1 MIAHEDGRVVAPAR
15 IGRRT
20 AAPEGRLIH
29 HIVVDEGRGVQE
41 LDHAAHAD
49 GAGAVIARHP
59 ARHEEEDGAET
70 LAPGPRDELTHL
82 VNQVNGRGDLGGNRL
97 LDGSHLGTY
106 GSSNPLP

>member
-41 LDHAAHAD
+41 LDHAAHAIWR
-49 GAGAVIARHP
+49 GAVIARHP
-59 ARHEEEDGAET
+59 GRHEEDGDGAET
-70 LAPGPRDELTHL
+70 LAPGPAM
-82 VNQVNGRGDLGGNRL
+82 N
-97 LDGSHLGTY
+97 SPI
-106 GSSNPLP
+106 S